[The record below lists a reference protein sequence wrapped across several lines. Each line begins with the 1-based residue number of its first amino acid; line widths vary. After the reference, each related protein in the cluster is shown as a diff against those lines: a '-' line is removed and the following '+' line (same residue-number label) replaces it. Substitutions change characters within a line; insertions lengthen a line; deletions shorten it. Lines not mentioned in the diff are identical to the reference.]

1 MDAERARRLEQ
12 LYHSA
17 LEHAGA
23 ERAAFLKS
31 ECPDASLRREVESL
45 LAHDEEAESF
55 IEVPALEVAAR
66 QIAHHRD
73 AANRELSASIIG
85 QTVSHYRIVEKL
97 GGGGMGVVY
106 RARDTRLGRFVAL
119 KFLPQQ
125 FAHDD
130 NAIERFRREARS
142 ASSLN
147 HPNICTIYDI
157 DESQGQAFIAM
168 EYLDGRTLK
177 HMIDSGP
184 LETATLVRI
193 AAQIGNAL
201 EAAHSQGIIHRDVKP
216 ANIFVTQRGDAKILD
231 FGLAKLAPTRTQ
243 DFGVGGESLTG
254 AESDEQ
260 LTSPGTAIGTVAYMS
275 PEQARGEDLDAR
287 TDLFSFGAVLY
298 EMGSGERAFAGRAAA
313 TVFDAILN
321 RDPTP
326 LTDLNPAL
334 PAEFAGIISK
344 ALAKDRDARYQSAA
358 EMLADLQAVA
368 EEHHLAPKG
377 VRRVISRWAPTTFL
391 RRHRRWIGLTAV
403 AAVLAA
409 ALIGFYTWNRRLPI
423 VAPILMTTKPSR
435 RSVAVLG
442 LRNLSGRPEDA
453 WLSTAIAEM
462 LNTELAAGDKL
473 RLIPGE
479 DVVRAKLDL
488 RLPEADSLS
497 KDTLAKMRKHTG
509 SDLVVLGSFTVLS
522 ANSNGN
528 IRVDLRVQNASQGET
543 LAEVSAAGKEEEL
556 FEVVSEAGARLRQKL
571 GVDAVSP
578 ADAVGVRASLP
589 DSPEAARLYAEGLAK
604 LRVFDALAA
613 RDLLVEAVAADPKY
627 PFSHLALADAWT
639 ALGYDAKAKT
649 EATQAFQLS
658 GNLRHEEQLAV
669 EGRYRMATLD
679 FAKAIEVYRT
689 LFTLFPDNLD
699 YGLRLAKA
707 QERDGKPEDALST
720 AQTLQNL
727 PPPVGS
733 DPRIDLQVAAAQ
745 SSLDHAKA
753 LAADEQA
760 IQKGQAAGARL
771 LVARAHGN
779 QCVNLINIGRIDDGV
794 AACQESMRL
803 YASGGDRNGVG
814 KALNDT
820 GYAQMQQG
828 NIAEA
833 KRLWQ
838 QAAQTFKE
846 IGNDEGVAATQANIA
861 SAIVLQGDLAEAKKL
876 LREAIPR
883 YRKVEDIEGEADTLG
898 NLGALLTEQAD
909 LREAEDTIQKGI
921 ALTQLAGNRQA
932 EGYAFAGLGDPLLRE
947 GNLAAARKAFEQS
960 FAIRNALGEKQ
971 TAAESQTFLAEVAI
985 EEGHTGD
992 AEKAARDAMVEFRT
1006 AQQTDDELTAA
1017 TVLIDALLAQGK
1029 SKDAKATADA
1039 EEAVAAKDQNRP
1051 VINKF
1056 ALASAR
1062 ATASS
1067 GNLAEA
1073 RSNLETL
1080 LQSEIRQGFLAD
1092 QFETRLALAEI
1103 EMKSGHPATARDHI
1117 ASIRREAQQRGLGL
1131 IVRKAAEIEH
1141 PATGGSAGG
1150 GDLGM

>member
-23 ERAAFLKS
+23 DRVAFLKS
-31 ECPDASLRREVESL
+31 ECPDTSLRREVESL

-73 AANRELSASIIG
+73 AANREHSESIIG

-125 FAHDD
+125 FAHDA
-130 NAIERFRREARS
+130 NAIERFRREARA

-157 DESQGQAFIAM
+157 DESRGQAFIAM

-216 ANIFVTQRGDAKILD
+216 ANIFVTRRGDAKILD

-254 AESDEQ
+254 PESDEQ

-326 LTDLNPAL
+326 LTDLNPAV
-334 PAEFAGIISK
+334 PAEFTGIISK
-344 ALAKDRDARYQSAA
+344 ALAKDRESRYQSAA

-377 VRRVISRWAPTTFL
+377 VRRAIARWTPTTFL
-391 RRHRRWIGLTAV
+391 RRRRRWIGLTVVAV
-403 AAVLAA
+403 VLAA

-423 VAPILMTTKPSR
+423 VAPMATKPSR

-462 LNTELAAGDKL
+462 LNTELAAGDNL

-488 RLPEADSLS
+488 HLPEADSLS
-497 KDTLAKMRKHTG
+497 KDTLARMRKHTG
-509 SDLVVLGSFTVLS
+509 TDLVVLGSFTVLS
-522 ANSNGN
+522 AKSNGN
-528 IRVDLRVQNASQGET
+528 IRVDLRAQNASQGET

-589 DSPEAARLYAEGLAK
+589 DGPEAARLYAEGLAK

-639 ALGYDAKAKT
+639 ALGYDAKAKA

-707 QERDGKPEDALST
+707 QERAGKPEDSLST
-720 AQTLQNL
+720 LQTLQNL
-727 PPPVGS
+727 PPPLGS
-733 DPRIDLQVAAAQ
+733 DPRIDLQIAAAQ

-753 LAADEQA
+753 LAASEQA

-779 QCVNLINIGRIDDGV
+779 RCVNLINVGRIDEGV

-932 EGYAFAGLGDPLLRE
+932 EGYAFAELGDPLLRE

-960 FAIRNALGEKQ
+960 LAIRNALGEKQ

-985 EEGHTGD
+985 EEGHPAD
-992 AEKAARDAMVEFRT
+992 AEKVAHDAMLEFRT

-1017 TVLIDALLAQGK
+1017 TVLIDALLAQGR

-1039 EEAVAAKDQNRP
+1039 QEAVAAKDQNRP

-1080 LQSEIRQGFLAD
+1080 LQSEIKQGFLAD
-1092 QFETRLALAEI
+1092 QFETRLALAEV
-1103 EMKSGHPATARDHI
+1103 EMKSGHPAASRDHI

-1141 PATGGSAGG
+1141 PTTSGSAGS
-1150 GDLGM
+1150 GDLEM